1 MFLDVETFGRTL
13 KESQRMDAL
22 KLKINKDIVVCGPI
36 VRQLHFT
43 DIISLERENNL
54 TKAGERA
61 AGEGGRNMRNRSGK
75 GMRER
80 DKERER
86 KDEREKK

>member
-1 MFLDVETFGRTL
+1 MRRDEKLIKTL
-13 KESQRMDAL
+13 LFADRIA
-22 KLKINKDIVVCGPI
+22 
-36 VRQLHFT
+36 RQLYLT
-43 DIISLERENNL
+43 GIISLELENNF
-54 TKAGERA
+54 TKAGEK
-61 AGEGGRNMRNRSGK
+61 ESQGGGGMGHEKETVRNRSGK